1 MPNTYT
7 QLYIHI
13 VFVVK
18 FREALISPSWENR
31 LHKYIIA
38 TVQNNG
44 YKVLAINSVPD
55 HLHLFIGLNP
65 NQSLSD
71 LMRLIKGDSSEF
83 INKEKLTKVKFFW
96 QSGYAAFSNSHSQ
109 IDKVVNYILN
119 QKEHH
124 QKISFQK
131 EYISLLQKYDIHYNE
146 KYIFK
151 ELE

>member
-18 FREALISPSWENR
+18 YRDAMISPLWEDR
-31 LHKYIIA
+31 LHHYIIA
-38 TVQNNG
+38 IIQNNG
-44 YKVLAINSVPD
+44 HKVLAINSVPD
-55 HLHLFIGLNP
+55 LLHLFIGLNP

-71 LMRLIKGDSSEF
+71 LMRLVKGDSSEF
-83 INKEKLTKVKFFW
+83 INKEKLTKVKFQW

-124 QKISFQK
+124 KKICFNE
-131 EYISLLQKYDIHYNE
+131 EYLAFLEKNNINYDP
-146 KYIFK
+146 KYIFTD
-151 ELE
+151 LE